1 MKKLLLVLLM
11 IVFSALNLCYS
22 QNNDNYDDYDNYDN
36 ENDDGI
42 EYIYDSTEIR
52 QVQRF
57 GFGLPDIGTTRGRL
71 STEEEFIFKTYIMD
85 KLLKS
90 NRILY

>member
-1 MKKLLLVLLM
+1 MKKLLILVLI
-11 IVFSALNLCYS
+11 IVISGLSVSYA
-22 QNNDNYDDYDNYDN
+22 QNNQNNNDDTYEY

-42 EYIYDSTEIR
+42 DYIYDSVEMK

-57 GFGLPDIGTTRGRL
+57 GSGLPAIDITRSRM
-71 STEEEFIFKTYIMD
+71 SSEEEFIFKTYIME

>member
-1 MKKLLLVLLM
+1 MKKVLLILLI
-11 IVFSALNLCYS
+11 IVFSALSLCYA
-22 QNNDNYDDYDNYDN
+22 QDNRTDVNYDEV
-36 ENDDGI
+36 ENDDNV
-42 EYIYDSTEIR
+42 EYIYDSIEMK

-57 GFGLPDIGTTRGRL
+57 GYGLPEIGSTRSRI
-71 STEEEFIFKTYIMD
+71 STDEEFIFKTYIMD

>member
-1 MKKLLLVLLM
+1 MKKVLLIFLI

-22 QNNDNYDDYDNYDN
+22 QNNQIDVNYDEV
-36 ENDDGI
+36 ENDDNI
-42 EYIYDSTEIR
+42 EYIYDSIEMK

-57 GFGLPDIGTTRGRL
+57 GFGLPDIGTTRSRV
-71 STEEEFIFKTYIMD
+71 STDEEFIFKTYIMD

>member
-1 MKKLLLVLLM
+1 MKKVLLIFLV
-11 IVFSALNLCYS
+11 IVLSALNLCYS
-22 QNNDNYDDYDNYDN
+22 QTDKNVEDNYELENND
-36 ENDDGI
+36 EI
-42 EYIYDSTEIR
+42 EYIYDEVNMK

-57 GFGLPDIGTTRGRL
+57 GFGLPEIGITRSRIP
-71 STEEEFIFKTYIMD
+71 TEEEFIFKTYIMD